1 MAQIA
6 FERVD
11 ILFERA
17 LRIYKEDPILAN
29 HYVEIAKRIRMV
41 ARLRLPPRW
50 RPFVCHHCKQLLLP
64 GVNCQVR
71 MQSRGGRGSHVAK
84 TCLACGHVTRFYVKK
99 KEYSQTLADGG
110 A

>member
-6 FERVD
+6 RERVD

-41 ARLRLPPRW
+41 ARLRLPLRW
-50 RPFVCHHCKQLLLP
+50 RPYVCHGCKQLLLP
-64 GVNCQVR
+64 GINCQVR
-71 MQSRGGRGSHVAK
+71 MQSRGGRGSHVTK
-84 TCLACGHVTRFYVKK
+84 TCLACGHATRFYVKK
-99 KEYSQTLADGG
+99 GEVAQNGADGG
-110 A
+110 N